1 MCDLCSPCFP
11 ENKTYEELVKLVT
24 EHFEPQRSE
33 IAECHVF
40 RLRRQ
45 RPGGSLT
52 EYLQALKHLAATC
65 NFGKCNTCSTLE
77 ENLRNQFVSGLANDA
92 MRSRIFAEKKIQYK
106 EAVEL
111 ALALEAAEKHA
122 EVSGSTKVLATDSG
136 ATGGEAG
143 ECLHYARG
151 SGGFKGRQGGQRA
164 RPPRA
169 PGAGGATTA
178 AGAGAR
184 ACWRCGRAH
193 ADRCRFKYYNCDECG
208 QRGHIK
214 AGNGAAENA
223 GKTIKKT
230 IKRALYEGEDIN
242 AALNKFLLKYR
253 NCEHATTGVSPAVA
267 LQGRRLRS
275 RLDALRPDVVAAVR
289 SRQEKQVVRTAGANR
304 EFRVGDAILARDY
317 RTKGSEWA
325 ETIVVKK
332 TGPVSYKVD
341 LGNGVEWRR
350 HVDQL
355 IPTKNRYSLPR
366 TRAAPSADS
375 SALKS
380 DTTEVDNGAEDEVF
394 EDASNR
400 DETLNEPLEAVEAP
414 QAQSGQISPAPVPE
428 SPSPRTAARA
438 LRALKR
444 AKRNISNLE

>member
-1 MCDLCSPCFP
+1 
-11 ENKTYEELVKLVT
+11 
-24 EHFEPQRSE
+24 
-33 IAECHVF
+33 
-40 RLRRQ
+40 
-45 RPGGSLT
+45 
-52 EYLQALKHLAATC
+52 
-65 NFGKCNTCSTLE
+65 
-77 ENLRNQFVSGLANDA
+77 

-122 EVSGSTKVLATDSG
+122 EVSGSTKVSATDSG

-143 ECLHYARG
+143 ECLYYARG
-151 SGGFKGRQGGQRA
+151 SGGVNGRQGGQRA

-193 ADRCRFKYYNCDECG
+193 AADRCRFKYYNCDECG

-214 AGNGAAENA
+214 AVCKQVRGGPVGRHTYVSDESDDGLYNIEVATRDLYSTHRRGRICTHGSSRCTRGSAYMLTLQTVGLVTDNGPPFSSQGFQIYLRIIVLSIPPRRLIVLRETVRR
-223 GKTIKKT
+223 KMPSKLLKKH
-230 IKRALYEGEDIN
+230 
-242 AALNKFLLKYR
+242 KFLLKYR

-267 LQGRRLRS
+267 LQGRTLRS
-275 RLDALRPDVVAAVR
+275 RLDALRPDVAAAVR
-289 SRQEKQVVRTAGANR
+289 SKQEQQVVRTAGANR
-304 EFRVGDAILARDY
+304 EFRVGDAVLTRDY
-317 RTKGSEWA
+317 RTKGSKWA
-325 ETIVVKK
+325 EAIVVKK

-350 HVDQL
+350 HVDQV
-355 IPTKNRYSLPR
+355 IRTKNRFSLSR
-366 TRAAPSADS
+366 TSAAPPADS
-375 SALKS
+375 SGLKS
-380 DTTEVDNGAEDEVF
+380 DTTEVDNEAEDEVF

-414 QAQSGQISPAPVPE
+414 QAQSGQISPARVPE
-428 SPSPRTAARA
+428 SPSPHTSARA

-444 AKRNISNLE
+444 AKRNI